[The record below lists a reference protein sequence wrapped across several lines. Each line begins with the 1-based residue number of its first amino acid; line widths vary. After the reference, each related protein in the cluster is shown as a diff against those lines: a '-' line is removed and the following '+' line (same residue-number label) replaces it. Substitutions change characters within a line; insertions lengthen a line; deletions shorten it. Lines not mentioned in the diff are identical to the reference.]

1 MKVFIL
7 FWQEPYEG
15 QQILGVYATQEE
27 AEAAR
32 NENEGEFIREM
43 ELGKTYDFG
52 DISSWCVSPE
62 LAFAIYV
69 RN

>member
-27 AEAAR
+27 AEVAR
-32 NENEGEFIREM
+32 DGECEFIREL

-52 DISSWCVSPE
+52 DISMS
-62 LAFAIYV
+62 
-69 RN
+69 RT

>member
-32 NENEGEFIREM
+32 DERDEGEFIREM
-43 ELGKTYDFG
+43 ELGKTYEFG
-52 DISSWCVSPE
+52 EIS
-62 LAFAIYV
+62 Y
-69 RN
+69 

>member
-7 FWQEPYEG
+7 FWQEQYEG

-32 NENEGEFIREM
+32 DEGEFIREM

-52 DISSWCVSPE
+52 DIS
-62 LAFAIYV
+62 Y
-69 RN
+69 

>member
-1 MKVFIL
+1 MKAFIL

-15 QQILGVYATQEE
+15 QQIIGVYATQEE

-32 NENEGEFIREM
+32 DSDSEFIREM

-52 DISSWCVSPE
+52 DIS
-62 LAFAIYV
+62 Y
-69 RN
+69 

>member
-27 AEAAR
+27 AEAANAER
-32 NENEGEFIREM
+32 GGEDYIREM

-52 DISSWCVSPE
+52 DIS
-62 LAFAIYV
+62 Y
-69 RN
+69 

>member
-7 FWQEPYEG
+7 FWQEQYEG

-32 NENEGEFIREM
+32 MCQAEFIREM

-52 DISSWCVSPE
+52 DIS
-62 LAFAIYV
+62 Y
-69 RN
+69 